1 MIGLALFVYIRPE
14 HTRKVMESIKRNG
27 FDKIYIFQDG
37 LRKEEDRENW
47 EKVSALVKSMDLI
60 EAEIHISKKNKGLA
74 NSIME
79 GMDYVFQRHEMAVA
93 LEDDVVLADGY
104 KGLMETQGKSWKPR
118 R

>member
-60 EAEIHISKKNKGLA
+60 EADIRSQPGRQNFRLDCCLEA
-74 NSIME
+74 ME
-79 GMDYVFQRHEMAVA
+79 AAV
-93 LEDDVVLADGY
+93 DVEVNQTRSYTVLHRYGY
-104 KGLMETQGKSWKPR
+104 Y
-118 R
+118 